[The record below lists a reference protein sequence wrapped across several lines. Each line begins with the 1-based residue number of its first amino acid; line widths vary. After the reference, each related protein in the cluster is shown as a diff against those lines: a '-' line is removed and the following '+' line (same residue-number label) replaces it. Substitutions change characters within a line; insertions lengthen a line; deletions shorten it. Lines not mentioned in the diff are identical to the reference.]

1 MDDLKRPTF
10 WITQVIALLVLIGS
24 IAWTAGRYPDRSETQ
39 RMISEAML
47 GPGNPYN
54 GAAPAIVRVVER
66 YDRDR
71 ELLDAKLD
79 EMSQRLQD
87 LILEIRIIGRKR

>member
-10 WITQVIALLVLIGS
+10 WIAQVLALLVLIGS
-24 IAWTAGRYPDRSETQ
+24 LAWSAGRYPDRSETKE
-39 RMISEAML
+39 MIGQALL

-54 GAAPAIVRVVER
+54 AAAPGIVRVVER

-71 ELLDAKLD
+71 EALDAKLD
-79 EMSQRLQD
+79 SMTEQLQD
-87 LILEIRIIGRKR
+87 MILEIRIISRKR